1 MNGRMLI
8 IAAGACAILTIAS
21 AGSQSQPAQP
31 RFTSGGI
38 QVVANCAVLSRGT
51 FGARLVVSLV
61 LTNLG
66 DDDLAVV
73 APEYPTVI
81 ADTGG
86 DARADTLSGIAMS
99 GCGESVAFC
108 VQSHGLAPTMIE
120 RQNSITVTMVFRSFP
135 DSKVCSVDFSMPV
148 FIRRGS
154 DRGRDDWRRITIGLP
169 NVMVC

>member
-1 MNGRMLI
+1 MNGRMLLV
-8 IAAGACAILTIAS
+8 AAGACAFFTIAS
-21 AGSQSQPAQP
+21 TGSQGQPAQP
-31 RFTSGGI
+31 RFASGGI
-38 QVVANCAVLSRGT
+38 QVVANRAVLSRGN

-66 DDDLAVV
+66 DDDLAIV
-73 APEYPTVI
+73 APEYPIAI

-108 VQSHGLAPTMIE
+108 IQSHGLTPTTIE

-154 DRGRDDWRRITIGLP
+154 DKGRDNWRRITVGLP

>member
-1 MNGRMLI
+1 MFIFVTGV
-8 IAAGACAILTIAS
+8 CAILTIAS
-21 AGSQSQPAQP
+21 TGSQSQPAQP

-38 QVVANCAVLSRGT
+38 QVVANRAVLSRDE

-66 DDDLAVV
+66 DDDLAID

-86 DARADTLSGIAMS
+86 DARADRLSGIAMS
-99 GCGESVAFC
+99 GCGESAAFC
-108 VQSHGLAPTMIE
+108 SPTMIE
-120 RQNSITVTMVFRSFP
+120 RQNSITVTMLFRFRSFP
-135 DSKVCSVDFSMPV
+135 DNKVCSVDFSMPV

-154 DRGRDDWRRITIGLP
+154 DRGRDNWRRITVGLP